1 MMRVSMIAFLTN
13 FFNDSRIN
21 SLQRAKIFLTNFFKI
36 SRIKSLHQTKKFLT
50 NFSNEKFMMTRCDK
64 TLINNQ

>member
-13 FFNDSRIN
+13 SFND
-21 SLQRAKIFLTNFFKI
+21 

-50 NFSNEKFMMTRCDK
+50 NFFNEEFIMTRRDK
-64 TLINNQ
+64 TLINN